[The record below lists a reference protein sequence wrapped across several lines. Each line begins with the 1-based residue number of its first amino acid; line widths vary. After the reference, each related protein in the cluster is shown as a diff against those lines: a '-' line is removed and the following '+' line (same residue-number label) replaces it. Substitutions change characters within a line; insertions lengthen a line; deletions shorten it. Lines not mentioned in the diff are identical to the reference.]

1 MFRLSEADKRIAK
14 MAALITLTDNA
25 GRILADRAEKGVSKH
40 RALEA
45 LMGIEWTSDLTRAS
59 GSGRINR
66 LPQSMRGENFSTWG
80 YEPFRDML
88 IYAGDSHSPAIHAQW
103 IVWRRW
109 ITRFH
114 LSEIT
119 DIKSCMG
126 SVARFATRNIR
137 TPNCL
142 SRIPFNQQTAAGWEI
157 PHTDMMV
164 WIWQATR
171 QDLVG
176 FPCALNW
183 SDLTS
188 HPDFQDLIA
197 RLRTNSVGSTGI

>member
-1 MFRLSEADKRIAK
+1 MT
-14 MAALITLTDNA
+14 ALITITDNA
-25 GRILADRAEKGVSKH
+25 NQILADRTEKAETKH
-40 RALEA
+40 RAVAA
-45 LMGIEWTSDLTRAS
+45 LMAIEWAADLARAV

-66 LPQSMRGENFSTWG
+66 LLQAMRNEDFPMEEYG
-80 YEPFRDML
+80 PFRDML

-119 DIKSCMG
+119 DIKNCMG